1 MTATYASS
9 DVLEERLVSVEAR
22 IKKNFGESIEIL
34 SKYYVYRATNKH
46 NNKTM
51 KTKKNT
57 TISQGFMDGFPKIRC
72 KSELQCD

>member
-51 KTKKNT
+51 TTKK
-57 TISQGFMDGFPKIRC
+57 IQ
-72 KSELQCD
+72 Q